1 MILFRNDNFKS
12 LCNRNQIQ
20 KREGF
25 KGKMMIVLLRFEKI
39 ISKKYQIGINYNPGF
54 KLAYNIINQSFKLK
68 GEQTENIDC

>member
-1 MILFRNDNFKS
+1 
-12 LCNRNQIQ
+12 
-20 KREGF
+20 
-25 KGKMMIVLLRFEKI
+25 MIVLLRFEKI